1 MRAASVPF
9 QKFARACLGHAL
21 FVFSGLLIPEMPK
34 HHRGRARG
42 GAAIVLWRSRPAA
55 LRYWYARLSTQSRG
69 DANLDATL
77 TLVDLAGLIALLLW
91 GVHMVQTG
99 VQRAFGP
106 SLRRF
111 LGIALARRPAAF
123 AAGLGITAIL
133 QSSTA
138 TGLMVSSFAA
148 EGMLDLVPGLAVMLG
163 ANVGTTLIVQVLS
176 FDVSRVATL
185 LILAGVIAFRRGG
198 ASQVRDLGRVG
209 IGLGLMLL
217 ALHLLLAVI
226 TPYEDVP
233 SLRLLLGALTTQ
245 PLMDVMLAALFTWA
259 AHSSVAV
266 VLVIMSFA
274 ARGVVP
280 PDAAFALV
288 LGANLGTAINPLLE
302 ASAGDDP
309 SARRLPMGNL
319 LNRAFGI
326 LIALALLRPIGRVLV
341 VIEPD
346 PARAV
351 ADFHTAFNVAL
362 ALVFFPV
369 LSPYARLLRRLLPSR
384 IAAVDP
390 GRPLYLDPA
399 ARESPPLAIAAA
411 GREALRMADV
421 LEEMLIGARAA
432 LIGGD
437 RRRVGGTRRLD
448 DVIDR
453 LNAAIKA
460 YLTLLDPEAMRDADH
475 QRLAQVLAFATQLEN
490 AGDVVDKN
498 LLAHA
503 AKRIKRGIA
512 FSPEGGAE
520 LDALFARVQRNVRM
534 AASLFLSGDLAAAR
548 ALAAEKEALRDQEAR
563 ATAAHFAR
571 LRAGRID
578 STETS
583 TLHLDVLRDLQRVN
597 AHLVAAAAYPVLEEQ
612 GALLPS
618 RLRPD
623 EETGEAAQT
632 AKFGQ
637 ES

>member
-1 MRAASVPF
+1 M
-9 QKFARACLGHAL
+9 
-21 FVFSGLLIPEMPK
+21 
-34 HHRGRARG
+34 
-42 GAAIVLWRSRPAA
+42 
-55 LRYWYARLSTQSRG
+55 
-69 DANLDATL
+69 DATL

-111 LGIALARRPAAF
+111 LGVALARRPAAF
-123 AAGLGITAIL
+123 VAGLGITAIL

-138 TGLMVSSFAA
+138 TGLMVASFAA
-148 EGMLDLVPGLAVMLG
+148 EGMLALVPGLAVMLG

-176 FDVSRVATL
+176 FDVSRIATL
-185 LILAGVIAFRRGG
+185 FILAGVIAFRRGG

-217 ALHLLLAVI
+217 ALHLLLQVI

-233 SLRLLLGALTTQ
+233 NLRLLLGALTTQ
-245 PLMDVMLAALFTWA
+245 PLMDVLLAALLTWA

-302 ASAGDDP
+302 GSAGDDP
-309 SARRLPMGNL
+309 AARRLPMGNL
-319 LNRAFGI
+319 LNRVAGVI
-326 LIALALLRPIGRVLV
+326 VALLLLGPIGRTLV
-341 VIEPD
+341 VLEPD

-351 ADFHTAFNVAL
+351 ADFHTAFNLVL
-362 ALVFFPV
+362 ALIFFPA
-369 LSPYARLLRRLLPSR
+369 LTPYARLLAWLLPSR
-384 IAAVDP
+384 VAAIDP
-390 GRPLYLDPA
+390 GRPLYLDAA
-399 ARESPPLAIAAA
+399 ARETPTIAIAAA
-411 GREALRMADV
+411 AREALRMADV
-421 LEEMLIGARAA
+421 LETMLAGARAA

-437 RRRVGGTRRLD
+437 RRRVGETRRLD
-448 DVIDR
+448 DVLDR

-460 YLTLLDPEAMRDADH
+460 YLTLLDPESMSEADH
-475 QRLAQVLAFATQLEN
+475 QRLAQVLAFTTHLEN

-520 LDALFARVQRNVRM
+520 LDQMFARLVKNLRT
-534 AASLFLSGDLAAAR
+534 AASVFLSGDLATAR
-548 ALAAEKEALRDQEAR
+548 LLAAEKETLRDLEAR

-583 TLHLDVLRDLQRVN
+583 TLHLDVLRDLLRIN
-597 AHLVAAAAYPVLEEQ
+597 THFVAAAAYPVLEEQ

-618 RLRPD
+618 RLRPND
-623 EETGEAAQT
+623 ETALKEAA
-632 AKFGQ
+632 GDSQ
-637 ES
+637 EIRQIDQPSQG